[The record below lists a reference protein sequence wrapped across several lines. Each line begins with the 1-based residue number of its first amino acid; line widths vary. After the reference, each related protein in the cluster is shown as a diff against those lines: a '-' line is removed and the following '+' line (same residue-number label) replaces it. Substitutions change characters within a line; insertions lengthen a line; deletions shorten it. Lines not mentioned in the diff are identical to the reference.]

1 MLIDSGDLIGEIEP
15 ITHPVPF
22 YEKGDKP
29 LEVVTSRQWY
39 IRNGGRSAQLRDE
52 LIARGRE
59 IEWHPAFMR
68 SRYENWVEN
77 LHGDWLVSR
86 QRYFGVPIPLWYR
99 LDGDGQP
106 DYDDPIVPESL
117 PVDPIA
123 EVRSEEHTSELQS
136 RGHLV
141 C

>member
-1 MLIDSGDLIGEIEP
+1 
-15 ITHPVPF
+15 
-22 YEKGDKP
+22 
-29 LEVVTSRQWY
+29 
-39 IRNGGRSAQLRDE
+39 
-52 LIARGRE
+52 
-59 IEWHPAFMR
+59 MR

-123 EVRSEEHTSELQS
+123 EVRGRLY
-136 RGHLV
+136 GGAA
-141 C
+141 